1 MRLPALRF
9 LNPRTVLAGL
19 TALACAACAVPAAT
33 PTPDMGYRLV
43 VENGTSSVSGKL
55 SAPKAFFAASVSLF
69 ERGAEGGLALSEA
82 PVEGASVSVLDGAG
96 KVNARVLPV
105 KTDALGRFT
114 LRGLRLGEPAFVQAQ
129 FKGADASERTLLA
142 YVRPERSQVCL
153 DVSLASTLVVHKI
166 IRTGQSPGMFAS
178 DKVAEL
184 VAKATVK
191 LPDLLTDA
199 LDGTATDLNQAV
211 TDLLTSATGGG
222 GGGGIG
228 ALPGSSG
235 SIIDKVFDDPD
246 LKDGLNQAVETFLDV
261 TFTILGFGAND
272 AAVLRP
278 DRIRQLLIGRVELV
292 CQAGQEPYQHVAFW
306 LNNQS
311 VAEAQFDGQSYVGAL
326 DTQALADGP
335 YVLSAVVK
343 RRSGAEPT
351 IIRSFVYVRNTAP
364 AREAPCEAWGSSGEG
379 ATP

>member
-9 LNPRTVLAGL
+9 LNHRTVLTGL
-19 TALACAACAVPAAT
+19 TALSCAACAVPAAT
-33 PTPDMGYRLV
+33 STPDMGYRLV
-43 VENGTSSVSGKL
+43 VENGTSSVSGRL

-69 ERGAEGGLALSEA
+69 ERGPEGGLALSEA
-82 PVEGASVSVLDGAG
+82 PVEGASVTVLDGAG
-96 KVNARVLPV
+96 KLNARVLPV

-184 VAKATVK
+184 VAKATIK

-222 GGGGIG
+222 GGIG

-235 SIIDKVFDDPD
+235 SIIDKVFDDAD

-292 CQAGQEPYQHVAFW
+292 CEAGQEPYQHVAFW

-343 RRSGAEPT
+343 RRNGAEPT

-364 AREAPCEAWGSSGEG
+364 AREAPCEAWDGSGEG
-379 ATP
+379 VTP

>member
-1 MRLPALRF
+1 MQLRALRLPIL
-9 LNPRTVLAGL
+9 VLTGL
-19 TALACAACAVPAAT
+19 TALFCAACAVPAAT
-33 PTPDMGYRLV
+33 PGPDMGYRLV
-43 VENGTSSVSGKL
+43 VENGTSSVSGRL

-69 ERGAEGGLALSEA
+69 EKNAEGGLALSEA
-82 PVEGASVSVLDGAG
+82 PVEGAAVQVLDATG

-129 FKGADASERTLLA
+129 FTGAEASERTLLA
-142 YVRPERSQVCL
+142 YVRPERDQVCL

-184 VAKATVK
+184 VGKTMAK

-199 LDGTATDLNQAV
+199 LDGSATDLNQAV

-222 GGGGIG
+222 GGLVT
-228 ALPGSSG
+228 LPGSSG
-235 SIIDKVFDDPD
+235 AVIDKVFDDAE

-278 DRIRQLLIGRVELV
+278 DRIRQLLIGKVELV
-292 CQAGQEPYQHVAFW
+292 CEAGQEPYQHVAYW
-306 LNNQS
+306 LNNQA

-326 DTQALADGP
+326 DTQTLADGP

-343 RRSGAEPT
+343 RRSGGEPT

-364 AREAPCEAWGSSGEG
+364 AREAPCEAWRDSSEG
-379 ATP
+379 GTP

>member
-1 MRLPALRF
+1 MRLSAPSF
-9 LNPRTVLAGL
+9 LNHRTVLTGL

-82 PVEGASVSVLDGAG
+82 PVEGASVQVLDGSG

-142 YVRPERSQVCL
+142 YVRPERDQVCL

-184 VAKATVK
+184 VAKATIK

-211 TDLLTSATGGG
+211 TDLLTSATSG

-235 SIIDKVFDDPD
+235 SIIDKVFDDAD

-292 CQAGQEPYQHVAFW
+292 CQPGQEPYQHVAFW

-364 AREAPCEAWGSSGEG
+364 AREAPCEAWGRDGEG
-379 ATP
+379 GTP

>member
-1 MRLPALRF
+1 
-9 LNPRTVLAGL
+9 VQ
-19 TALACAACAVPAAT
+19 
-33 PTPDMGYRLV
+33 
-43 VENGTSSVSGKL
+43 
-55 SAPKAFFAASVSLF
+55 
-69 ERGAEGGLALSEA
+69 
-82 PVEGASVSVLDGAG
+82 VLDGSG
-96 KVNARVLPV
+96 KVNARVLAV

-129 FKGADASERTLLA
+129 FKGADASERSLLA
-142 YVRPERSQVCL
+142 YVRPERDQVCL

-191 LPDLLTDA
+191 LPDLLSDA

-222 GGGGIG
+222 GGGGG
-228 ALPGSSG
+228 LSTLPGSSG

-278 DRIRQLLIGRVELV
+278 DRIRQLLIGKVELV
-292 CQAGQEPYQHVAFW
+292 CQAGQEPYQHVAYW
-306 LNNQS
+306 LNNQA

-326 DTQALADGP
+326 DTRSLADGP

-343 RRSGAEPT
+343 RRSGGDPT

-364 AREAPCEAWGSSGEG
+364 AREAPCEAWRDTTEG
-379 ATP
+379 GTP